1 MQHSTNYNFNLPQ
14 PSDFADI
21 SDLTHNWEEADRI
34 IGEISEAEFYAVYG
48 LSQGETLI
56 ENTLQGKRITERN
69 ESNGVTSVT
78 TFTPTVTGKII
89 TTVVTPDEGDYLYT
103 KTEEIIKLEGGGKR
117 IPRTFTKTLKS

>member
-21 SDLTHNWEEADRI
+21 SDLTDNWEEADRI

>member
-14 PSDFADI
+14 SSDFADI
-21 SDLTHNWEEADRI
+21 SDLTDNWEEADRI

-69 ESNGVTSVT
+69 ESNGITSVT

>member
-21 SDLTHNWEEADRI
+21 SDLTDNWEEADRI

-69 ESNGVTSVT
+69 ESNGITSVT

-89 TTVVTPDEGDYLYT
+89 TTVVTPDDGDYLYT